1 MFYLLLIINVNKFAQ
16 IIIYE
21 IYSKQLDLSNVAY
34 LPVVL
39 LFQ

>member
-1 MFYLLLIINVNKFAQ
+1 MSYLLLIKSVNKFAQ
-16 IIIYE
+16 IINE
-21 IYSKQLDLSNVAY
+21 IYSKQVDLSDVAY